1 MQVIFLK
8 LFTFALLNIMGRII
22 DNAQISHNA
31 PCKLLAVRCWMCDK
45 SRPESEI
52 CLLIKNQLLKTVKNE
67 KEKRLTHQTHNEILE
82 TSELFEKQKETFK
95 IYI

>member
-1 MQVIFLK
+1 
-8 LFTFALLNIMGRII
+8 
-22 DNAQISHNA
+22 
-31 PCKLLAVRCWMCDK
+31 MCDK

-82 TSELFEKQKETFK
+82 TSELFEEQKETFN

>member
-1 MQVIFLK
+1 ML
-8 LFTFALLNIMGRII
+8 
-22 DNAQISHNA
+22 
-31 PCKLLAVRCWMCDK
+31 DK
-45 SRPESEI
+45 SSPESEI

-82 TSELFEKQKETFK
+82 TSELCEKQKETFN